1 MVNPIGDCEAMSM
14 EHRETVYVTG
24 ESRTNIDNAITKV
37 YGAFFIA
44 LEVELGSGEI
54 LNMDCTHTLDL
65 TEKFLRKICVGR
77 SLDREYDLVEEEI
90 TRRYYGSSTR
100 AVIAALKDANKRY
113 IMAKEKLN

>member
-1 MVNPIGDCEAMSM
+1 M
-14 EHRETVYVTG
+14 ERPETVYVTG

-37 YGAFFIA
+37 YGAFFVA
-44 LEVELGSGEI
+44 LEVDLDSGKI
-54 LNMDCTHTLDL
+54 LNMDCTHTLEL

-77 SLDREYDLVEEEI
+77 SLDRDYEQLEEEI

-100 AVIAALKDANKRY
+100 AVIAALTDANKRY

>member
-1 MVNPIGDCEAMSM
+1 M

-37 YGAFFIA
+37 YGAFFVA
-44 LEVELGSGEI
+44 LEVDLSSGEI

-65 TEKFLRKICVGR
+65 TETFLRRICVGR
-77 SLDREYDLVEEEI
+77 SLDREYEQLEAEI